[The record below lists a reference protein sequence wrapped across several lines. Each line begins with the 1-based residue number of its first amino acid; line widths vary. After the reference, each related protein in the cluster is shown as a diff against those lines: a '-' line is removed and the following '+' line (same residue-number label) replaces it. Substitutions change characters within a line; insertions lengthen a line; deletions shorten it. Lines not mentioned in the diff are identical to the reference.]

1 MSSLKEN
8 LPIKFHLAEN
18 LLKLNH
24 HLPCLS
30 KIKEFQAW
38 PAQMEMKIKTKKMK
52 EELSVSRFRRLA
64 KTIYV
69 AVKILLGRITYFL
82 RVLEVECLHFKEKT
96 PLLR

>member
-1 MSSLKEN
+1 
-8 LPIKFHLAEN
+8 
-18 LLKLNH
+18 
-24 HLPCLS
+24 
-30 KIKEFQAW
+30 
-38 PAQMEMKIKTKKMK
+38 MK